1 MSILKRILS
10 LLKRS
15 KPKDVFGLF
24 DNPDASKHDNRV
36 FAIATEAG
44 VLLFSNTPKG
54 KKAQGSYLQSLA
66 DSFFNLTKTQET
78 LRIYEMDLPTKRVA
92 ELADNCIDKLSKAD
106 LRSEDTQLRR
116 SVVSFTPDK
125 FVGPE
130 VLEGAVCKD
139 KFDLRPDFHN
149 FDRLTKEFSLGI
161 SPRNYDVA
169 SLLYISENG
178 YAGHVVADKF
188 HPFSYQYEFRELAE
202 KLGDSI
208 KARQNAPLSAHDFG
222 YTALQKEAKVMA
234 ADILQSE
241 FHLHGG
247 EFSLSGR
254 KAVSTIER
262 NQKQDLEFSTLDG
275 EIDKRQERSQ
285 VKHVPSITAKKEK
298 KQLIL

>member
-1 MSILKRILS
+1 M
-10 LLKRS
+10 KRS

-66 DSFFNLTKTQET
+66 DSFFNLTKIQET
-78 LRIYEMDLPTKRVA
+78 LRIYEIDLPTKRVA

-139 KFDLRPDFHN
+139 KFDIRPDFHN

-247 EFSLSGR
+247 EFSLNGR

-285 VKHVPSITAKKEK
+285 VKRIPSIMAKKEK

>member
-1 MSILKRILS
+1 M
-10 LLKRS
+10 KRS

-66 DSFFNLTKTQET
+66 DSFFNLTKIQET
-78 LRIYEMDLPTKRVA
+78 LRIYEIDLPTKRVA

-116 SVVSFTPDK
+116 SIVSFTPDK

-139 KFDLRPDFHN
+139 KFDIRPDFHN

-247 EFSLSGR
+247 EFSLNGR

-285 VKHVPSITAKKEK
+285 VKRVPSIMAKKEK

>member
-1 MSILKRILS
+1 M
-10 LLKRS
+10 KRS

-66 DSFFNLTKTQET
+66 DSFFNLTKIQET
-78 LRIYEMDLPTKRVA
+78 LRIYEIDLPTKRVA

-116 SVVSFTPDK
+116 SVVSFTPNK

-178 YAGHVVADKF
+178 YAGHVVVDKF

-247 EFSLSGR
+247 EFSLNGR

-285 VKHVPSITAKKEK
+285 VKRVPSIMAKKEK

>member
-1 MSILKRILS
+1 M
-10 LLKRS
+10 KRS

-66 DSFFNLTKTQET
+66 DSFFNLTKIQET
-78 LRIYEMDLPTKRVA
+78 LRIYEIDLPTKRVA

-139 KFDLRPDFHN
+139 KFDIRPNFHN

-247 EFSLSGR
+247 EFSLNGR

-285 VKHVPSITAKKEK
+285 VKRVPSIMAKKEK

>member
-1 MSILKRILS
+1 M
-10 LLKRS
+10 
-15 KPKDVFGLF
+15 
-24 DNPDASKHDNRV
+24 
-36 FAIATEAG
+36 
-44 VLLFSNTPKG
+44 LLFSNTPKG

-66 DSFFNLTKTQET
+66 DSFFNLTKIQET
-78 LRIYEMDLPTKRVA
+78 LRIYEIDLPTKRVA

-130 VLEGAVCKD
+130 ILEGAVCKD
-139 KFDLRPDFHN
+139 KFDIRPDFHN

-247 EFSLSGR
+247 EFSLNGR

-285 VKHVPSITAKKEK
+285 VKRVPSIMAKKEK

>member
-1 MSILKRILS
+1 M
-10 LLKRS
+10 KRS

-66 DSFFNLTKTQET
+66 DSFFNLTKIQET
-78 LRIYEMDLPTKRVA
+78 LRIYEIDLPTKRVA

-139 KFDLRPDFHN
+139 KFDIRPDFHN

-247 EFSLSGR
+247 EFSLKGR

-262 NQKQDLEFSTLDG
+262 DQKQDLEFSTLDG

-285 VKHVPSITAKKEK
+285 VKRVPSIMAKKEK

>member
-66 DSFFNLTKTQET
+66 DSFFNLTKIQET
-78 LRIYEMDLPTKRVA
+78 LRIYEIDLPTKRMA
-92 ELADNCIDKLSKAD
+92 ELVDNCIDKLSKAD

-139 KFDLRPDFHN
+139 KFDIRPDFHN

-161 SPRNYDVA
+161 SPRN
-169 SLLYISENG
+169 
-178 YAGHVVADKF
+178 
-188 HPFSYQYEFRELAE
+188 
-202 KLGDSI
+202 LGDSI
-208 KARQNAPLSAHDFG
+208 KAWQNAPLSAHDFG

-254 KAVSTIER
+254 KVVSTIER

>member
-1 MSILKRILS
+1 MSS
-10 LLKRS
+10 
-15 KPKDVFGLF
+15 F
-24 DNPDASKHDNRV
+24 DE
-36 FAIATEAG
+36 I
-44 VLLFSNTPKG
+44 
-54 KKAQGSYLQSLA
+54 SYV
-66 DSFFNLTKTQET
+66 
-78 LRIYEMDLPTKRVA
+78 LPTATTDIEHRFATGKVYEVVNAPKRNPV
-92 ELADNCIDKLSKAD
+92 ID
-106 LRSEDTQLRR
+106 LRSEETQLRR
-116 SVVSFTPDK
+116 SVVSFTSDK

-139 KFDLRPDFHN
+139 KFDIRPDFHN

>member
-1 MSILKRILS
+1 M
-10 LLKRS
+10 KRS

-66 DSFFNLTKTQET
+66 DSFFNLTKIQET
-78 LRIYEMDLPTKRVA
+78 LRIYEIDLPTKRVA

-139 KFDLRPDFHN
+139 KFDIRPDFHN

-188 HPFSYQYEFRELAE
+188 HPFNYQYEFRELAE

-247 EFSLSGR
+247 EFSLNGR
-254 KAVSTIER
+254 KAASTIER

-285 VKHVPSITAKKEK
+285 VKRVPSIMAKKEK

>member
-1 MSILKRILS
+1 M
-10 LLKRS
+10 KRS

-66 DSFFNLTKTQET
+66 DSFFNLTKIQET
-78 LRIYEMDLPTKRVA
+78 LRIYEIDLPTKRVA

-130 VLEGAVCKD
+130 VLEGAACKD
-139 KFDLRPDFHN
+139 KFDIRPDFHN

-169 SLLYISENG
+169 SLLYILENG

-247 EFSLSGR
+247 EFSLNGR

-285 VKHVPSITAKKEK
+285 VKRVPSIMAKKEK

>member
-1 MSILKRILS
+1 M
-10 LLKRS
+10 KRS

-66 DSFFNLTKTQET
+66 DSFFNLTKIQET
-78 LRIYEMDLPTKRVA
+78 LRIYEIDLPTKRVA

-139 KFDLRPDFHN
+139 KFDIRPDFHN

-241 FHLHGG
+241 FHLHGE
-247 EFSLSGR
+247 EFSLNGR

-285 VKHVPSITAKKEK
+285 VKRVPSIMAKKEK

>member
-1 MSILKRILS
+1 M
-10 LLKRS
+10 KRS

-66 DSFFNLTKTQET
+66 DSFFNLTKIQET
-78 LRIYEMDLPTKRVA
+78 LRIYEIDLPTKRVA

-139 KFDLRPDFHN
+139 KFDIRPDLHN

-247 EFSLSGR
+247 EFSLNGR

-285 VKHVPSITAKKEK
+285 VKRVPSIMAKKEK

>member
-1 MSILKRILS
+1 M
-10 LLKRS
+10 KRS

-66 DSFFNLTKTQET
+66 DSFFNLTKIQET
-78 LRIYEMDLPTKRVA
+78 LRIYEIDLPTKRVA

-139 KFDLRPDFHN
+139 KFDIRPDFHN

-247 EFSLSGR
+247 EFSLNGR
-254 KAVSTIER
+254 KAASTIER

-285 VKHVPSITAKKEK
+285 VKRVPSIMAKKEK

>member
-1 MSILKRILS
+1 MSILNKILS
-10 LLKRS
+10 LIKRNKAEES
-15 KPKDVFGLF
+15 GGLF
-24 DNPDASKHDNRV
+24 DRTEKDKPDNRIY
-36 FAIATEAG
+36 AIATEAG
-44 VLLFSNTPKG
+44 ILLFSDTPKG
-54 KKAQGSYLQSLA
+54 IKARGSYLQNLA
-66 DSFFNLTKTQET
+66 DGFFNLTKVPET
-78 LRIYEMDLPTKRVA
+78 LRVYEIDLPTKRLA

-116 SVVSFTPDK
+116 SAVSFTTDK
-125 FVGPE
+125 FAGTD
-130 VLEGAVCKD
+130 VLEGAICKE

-188 HPFSYQYEFRELAE
+188 HPFSYQHEFKELAE

-222 YTALQKEAKVMA
+222 YAALQKEAKLMA
-234 ADILQSE
+234 TEILQSE
-241 FHLHGG
+241 FHLRNG

-254 KAVSTIER
+254 KVVLGIESKQQDIDLSTTSSE
-262 NQKQDLEFSTLDG
+262 DDE
-275 EIDKRQERSQ
+275 RQERRQ
-285 VKHVPSITAKKEK
+285 AKHVPSKAPTKKEK

>member
-1 MSILKRILS
+1 M
-10 LLKRS
+10 KRS

-66 DSFFNLTKTQET
+66 DSFFNLTKIQET
-78 LRIYEMDLPTKRVA
+78 LRIYEIDLPTRRMA

-139 KFDLRPDFHN
+139 KFDIRPDFHN

-285 VKHVPSITAKKEK
+285 VKRVPSIMAKKEK

>member
-66 DSFFNLTKTQET
+66 DSFFNLTKIQET
-78 LRIYEMDLPTKRVA
+78 LRIYEIDLPTKRVA

-130 VLEGAVCKD
+130 ILEGAVCKD
-139 KFDLRPDFHN
+139 KFDIRPDFHN

-247 EFSLSGR
+247 EFSLNGR

-275 EIDKRQERSQ
+275 SCAGRSF
-285 VKHVPSITAKKEK
+285 
-298 KQLIL
+298 L

>member
-1 MSILKRILS
+1 M
-10 LLKRS
+10 KRS

-36 FAIATEAG
+36 FAIASEAG

-66 DSFFNLTKTQET
+66 DSFFNLTKIQET
-78 LRIYEMDLPTKRVA
+78 LRIYEIDLPTKRVA

-125 FVGPE
+125 FAGPE

-139 KFDLRPDFHN
+139 KFDIRPDFHN

-247 EFSLSGR
+247 EFSLNGR

-285 VKHVPSITAKKEK
+285 VKRVPSIMAKKEK

>member
-66 DSFFNLTKTQET
+66 DSFFNLTKIQET
-78 LRIYEMDLPTKRVA
+78 LRIYEIDLPTKRVA

-139 KFDLRPDFHN
+139 KFDIRPDFHN

-247 EFSLSGR
+247 EFSLNGR

-285 VKHVPSITAKKEK
+285 VKRVPSIMAKKEK

>member
-1 MSILKRILS
+1 M
-10 LLKRS
+10 KRS

-66 DSFFNLTKTQET
+66 DSFFNLTKIQET
-78 LRIYEMDLPTKRVA
+78 LRIYEIDLPTKRVA

-130 VLEGAVCKD
+130 ILEGAVCKD
-139 KFDLRPDFHN
+139 KFDIRPDFHN

-247 EFSLSGR
+247 EFSLNGR

-285 VKHVPSITAKKEK
+285 VKRVPSIMAKKEK

>member
-1 MSILKRILS
+1 M
-10 LLKRS
+10 KRS

-66 DSFFNLTKTQET
+66 DSFFNLTKIQET
-78 LRIYEMDLPTKRVA
+78 LRIYEIDLPTKRMA

-139 KFDLRPDFHN
+139 KFDIRPDFHN

-285 VKHVPSITAKKEK
+285 VKRVPSIMAKKEK

>member
-1 MSILKRILS
+1 M
-10 LLKRS
+10 KRS

-66 DSFFNLTKTQET
+66 DSFFNLTKIQET
-78 LRIYEMDLPTKRVA
+78 LRIYEIDLPTKRVA

-139 KFDLRPDFHN
+139 KFDIRPDFHN

-247 EFSLSGR
+247 EFSLNGR

-285 VKHVPSITAKKEK
+285 VKRVPSIMAKKEK

>member
-1 MSILKRILS
+1 M
-10 LLKRS
+10 KRS

-24 DNPDASKHDNRV
+24 DNPDASKHDNRI

-66 DSFFNLTKTQET
+66 DSFFNLTKIQET
-78 LRIYEMDLPTKRVA
+78 LRIYEIDLPTKRVA

-139 KFDLRPDFHN
+139 KFDIRPDFHN

-247 EFSLSGR
+247 EFSLNGR

-285 VKHVPSITAKKEK
+285 VKRVPSIMAKKEK

>member
-66 DSFFNLTKTQET
+66 DSFFNLTKIQET
-78 LRIYEMDLPTKRVA
+78 LRIYEIDLPTKRVA

-116 SVVSFTPDK
+116 SVVSFTLDK

-139 KFDLRPDFHN
+139 KFDIRPDFHN

-247 EFSLSGR
+247 EFSLNGR

-285 VKHVPSITAKKEK
+285 VKRVPSIMAKKEK

>member
-1 MSILKRILS
+1 M
-10 LLKRS
+10 KRS

-66 DSFFNLTKTQET
+66 DSFFNLTKIQET
-78 LRIYEMDLPTKRVA
+78 LRIYEIDLPTKRVA

-139 KFDLRPDFHN
+139 KFDIRPDFHN

-247 EFSLSGR
+247 EFSLNGR

-285 VKHVPSITAKKEK
+285 VKRVPFIMAKKEK

>member
-1 MSILKRILS
+1 M
-10 LLKRS
+10 KRS

-66 DSFFNLTKTQET
+66 DSFFNLTKIQET
-78 LRIYEMDLPTKRVA
+78 LRIYEIDLPTKRVA

-285 VKHVPSITAKKEK
+285 VKRVPSIMAKKEK

>member
-1 MSILKRILS
+1 M
-10 LLKRS
+10 
-15 KPKDVFGLF
+15 
-24 DNPDASKHDNRV
+24 
-36 FAIATEAG
+36 
-44 VLLFSNTPKG
+44 
-54 KKAQGSYLQSLA
+54 QSLA
-66 DSFFNLTKTQET
+66 DSFFNLTKIQET
-78 LRIYEMDLPTKRVA
+78 LRIYEIDLPNKRVT

-106 LRSEDTQLRR
+106 LRSEETQLRR
-116 SVVSFTPDK
+116 SVVSFTSDK

-139 KFDLRPDFHN
+139 KFDIRPDFHN